1 MSHER
6 RQKDRRSARELEFAP
21 ARLAPTVLVSFAR
34 EIKKGGL
41 LRSRRLEL
49 MLSLSVDFDFY
60 YTWSAMFVMIVT
72 ASLVPVATVSLAHV

>member
-60 YTWSAMFVMIVT
+60 TWSAMFVMIVT
-72 ASLVPVATVSLAHV
+72 APIVPVATVSLAHV

>member
-60 YTWSAMFVMIVT
+60 TWSAMFVMIVT